1 MQNLRKIAPYEI
13 SSSMSNF
20 NNNFKWKQYFELSL
34 ELAGVKNVEEI
45 TNITGDKKPRSEAK
59 LRSSVS
65 RAYYAAFC
73 IARNY
78 LRDELDDPRLKKQN
92 NDVNEHQY
100 VANELENSKDKI
112 LSKAGKDL
120 SRLRIY
126 RNQSDYDDSIRNI
139 AATAEMSI
147 RLADNVIRSINAKLP
162 PE

>member
-1 MQNLRKIAPYEI
+1 
-13 SSSMSNF
+13 MSNF
-20 NNNFKWKQYFELSL
+20 NNKFDWRDYFDLSL
-34 ELAGVKNVEEI
+34 ELAGINSVEEVSDI
-45 TNITGDKKPRSEAK
+45 TKDQKSRSESH

-92 NDVNEHQY
+92 NDVNEHKY
-100 VANELENSKDKI
+100 VADELNNSRDKT

-126 RNQSDYDDSIRNI
+126 RNQSDYDDSVRNI
-139 AATAEMSI
+139 ASTAEMSI
-147 RLADNVIRSINAKLP
+147 RLADNIIRSIDSKLP
-162 PE
+162 R

>member
-1 MQNLRKIAPYEI
+1 
-13 SSSMSNF
+13 MSNF
-20 NNNFKWKQYFELSL
+20 NNKFNWRDYFDLSL
-34 ELAGVKNVEEI
+34 ELADINNLEEVS
-45 TNITGDKKPRSEAK
+45 NITKDQKYRSESY

-92 NDVNEHQY
+92 NDVNEHKY
-100 VANELENSKDKI
+100 VADELNNSRDKI

-126 RNQSDYDDSIRNI
+126 RNQSDYDDIVRNI
-139 AATAEMSI
+139 ASTAEMSI
-147 RLADNVIRSINAKLP
+147 RLADNIIQSINSKLP
-162 PE
+162 H

>member
-1 MQNLRKIAPYEI
+1 
-13 SSSMSNF
+13 MSNF
-20 NNNFKWKQYFELSL
+20 SNKFNWQDYFDLSL
-34 ELAGVKNVEEI
+34 ELANINNIEEVSNL
-45 TNITGDKKPRSEAK
+45 TNDRKPRSEAH

-100 VANELENSKDKI
+100 VADELKNSRDKI
-112 LSKAGKDL
+112 LNKAGTDL

-139 AATAEMSI
+139 TSTAEMSI
-147 RLADNVIRSINAKLP
+147 RLADNIIRSINAKLP
-162 PE
+162 R

>member
-1 MQNLRKIAPYEI
+1 
-13 SSSMSNF
+13 MSNF